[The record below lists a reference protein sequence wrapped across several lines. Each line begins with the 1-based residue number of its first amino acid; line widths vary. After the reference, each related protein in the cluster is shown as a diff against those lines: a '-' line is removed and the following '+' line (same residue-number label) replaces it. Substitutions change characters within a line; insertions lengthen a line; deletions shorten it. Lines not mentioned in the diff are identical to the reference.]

1 MSGRMVKKTVNKHC
15 SSENWRIHFL
25 ALVVFF
31 ISATVI
37 VRLYCL
43 QVLAYENYVEIARG
57 QHQVFKEL
65 MPSRGSIFLRDKN
78 GEKYPLAIN
87 KDYPMVYAVP
97 REIVDREK
105 VTYALS
111 SILGMSEDDI
121 RKKISDSDDVFEII
135 KHRLTEEESS
145 KIKQLDD
152 PGIKIVDES
161 FRYYVGEELASQ
173 VVGFFGSDGEKFR
186 GRYGV
191 EAWWEDSLRGEPGSL
206 SQERDAAGRW
216 ISIADRQLNPAKQGV
231 DLVLTMDYAV
241 QYEVEKI
248 LRETMEKHRADDGA
262 VLVMQPKTGKILAMA
277 GWPTFNPN
285 EYSNVEDMSTF
296 LNPSISTP
304 YEPGSIFK
312 PVTMAIGID
321 DGKIEPDTEYVDNGF
336 VKEAGYTIKNSED
349 KVYGKQTM
357 TQVLEESIN
366 TGVIFVEKSVGNK
379 NFSQYVSR
387 FGFGEKSGID
397 LPGESAGNF
406 NNLKSLNSDIQFF
419 TASFGQGITA
429 TPLQMVNA
437 FSVIANGGVLMKPQ
451 IVDKI
456 VYTDGK
462 EETIAPVEV
471 RRVITE
477 ETAKKVSQMLRNVV
491 TNGHGKKADVAGYLV
506 GGKTGT
512 AQVAKKDS
520 KGYEDGMTI
529 GSFAGFAPLDDP
541 MFTVLVKITNPKDVQ
556 WAESSAAPA
565 FGKIMKFL
573 LEYYNVK
580 PTEVVE
586 QNMDQEV
593 VIKN

>member
-1 MSGRMVKKTVNKHC
+1 MVKKTTSRHC

-25 ALVVFF
+25 ALLIFL

-43 QVLAYENYVEIARG
+43 QVLAYENYVEIARD

-97 REIVDREK
+97 REIDDREK
-105 VTYALS
+105 VAYALS

-145 KIKQLDD
+145 KIKQLNDL
-152 PGIKIVDES
+152 GIKLIDES
-161 FRYYVGEELASQ
+161 FRYYVGGELASQ

-191 EAWWEDSLRGEPGSL
+191 EAWWEDCLRGEPGSL

-216 ISIADRQLNPAKQGV
+216 ISITDRQLNPAKQGA

-248 LRETMEKHRADDGA
+248 LRETMEKHGADDGA

-296 LNPSISTP
+296 LNPSISIP

-379 NFSQYVSR
+379 NFSQYVNR

-397 LPGESAGNF
+397 LPGESAGNIS
-406 NNLKSLNSDIQFF
+406 NLKVINSDIQFF

-429 TPLQMVNA
+429 TPLQMANA

-462 EETIAPVEV
+462 EEDIAPMEV

-491 TNGHGKKADVAGYLV
+491 TDGHGKRADVPGYLV

-586 QNMDQEV
+586 QDMD
-593 VIKN
+593 